1 MNLAERDTY
10 SLRSVPVHKNG
21 SVNVP
26 ENVKLRLEGL
36 KVITPAERVAVTVKV
51 SLYLKTI
58 SFSLTKSTS
67 SKSTQ
72 VSWSLANSTLPIFV
86 PSSASSME
94 VFNQYLLSAPKIGTS
109 QLPAKLETAVGVNE
123 GKLLGS
129 EDLLGIKEG
138 KLLGTEDFVGTND
151 GKLLGSEDLLGIK
164 EGKLLGTE
172 DLVGTNDGKLLGSE
186 DLLGIKEGK
195 LLGSEDLLGIKDG
208 KSLGFE
214 DSDGFSDGRYDGL
227 FEGNWEGC
235 WETEGS
241 IEGKAEGRLEGS
253 DDGAFEDF
261 DLEDFVD
268 FAMLFADLIVFVPAI
283 AVAIDWF
290 SSIFFF

>member
-1 MNLAERDTY
+1 MER
-10 SLRSVPVHKNG
+10 
-21 SVNVP
+21 
-26 ENVKLRLEGL
+26 L
-36 KVITPAERVAVTVKV
+36 KIITPLLKVAVTSKP

-72 VSWSLANSTLPIFV
+72 VPWYSKLPIFV
-86 PSSASSME
+86 PSSASTME
-94 VFNQYLLSAPKIGTS
+94 VFNQNLLISPKISPTTT

-129 EDLLGIKEG
+129 EDLLGIKDKEG

-151 GKLLGSEDLLGIK
+151 GKLLGSEDLLGTND
-164 EGKLLGTE
+164 GKLLGSE

-195 LLGSEDLLGIKDG
+195 PLGSEDLLGIKDG

-214 DSDGFSDGRYDGL
+214 DSDGFSDGR
-227 FEGNWEGC
+227 
-235 WETEGS
+235 
-241 IEGKAEGRLEGS
+241 AEGRLEGS
-253 DDGAFEDF
+253 ADGAFEDF